1 MQICKFYSNKFGIKK
16 CIYGL
21 GVFSNE
27 NIKAGTLLEEVIPWK
42 ISRLLFILHLFINK
56 IYKVLK
62 IKNRTNLFKFLGY
75 DNKQKIFHIL
85 PTMFMYS
92 NNSKD
97 QDNIKFVYDDKIG
110 VYRLIVIKD
119 ILIGEQLL
127 LKYSLQKIYYK

>member
-1 MQICKFYSNKFGIKK
+1 MQICKFYSNKFSIKK

-27 NIKAGTLLEEVIPWK
+27 NIKAGTLLEEIIPWK
-42 ISRLLFILHLFINK
+42 MSRILFILYLFINK
-56 IYKVLK
+56 IYSLLK
-62 IKNRTNLFKFLGY
+62 IENRTNLFKFLGY
-75 DNKQKIFHIL
+75 DNQQKIFHIL

-97 QDNIKFVYDDKIG
+97 QDNIKFVYDNRLDI
-110 VYRLIVIKD
+110 YRLIVIKD

-127 LKYSLQKIYYK
+127 LKYSVQKIYYK

>member
-62 IKNRTNLFKFLGY
+62 IKNRTNLFKFLAY
-75 DNKQKIFHIL
+75 DNKEKIFHIL
-85 PTMFMYS
+85 PTMLMYS

-97 QDNIKFVYDDKIG
+97 QANIKCIYDDKSST
-110 VYRLIVIKD
+110 YRLIVIKD
-119 ILIGEQLL
+119 ILIGEQIL
-127 LKYSLQKIYYK
+127 LKYGLQKIFYK